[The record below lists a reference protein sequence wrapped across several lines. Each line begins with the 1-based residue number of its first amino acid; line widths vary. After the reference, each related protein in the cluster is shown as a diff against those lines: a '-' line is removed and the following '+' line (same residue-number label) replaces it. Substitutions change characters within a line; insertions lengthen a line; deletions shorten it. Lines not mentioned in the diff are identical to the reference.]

1 MTRLL
6 ELSEK
11 DFIAAV
17 MKALQQ
23 GILSRLENNKKIGSL
38 SEKQKM

>member
-23 GILSRLENNKKIGSL
+23 AILSRLENNKKIGSL